1 MAYSLVYWAMLK
13 TSISP
18 AATASTPRWGS
29 ASPPWKASLGPAS
42 TAFPWRRPRLSGA
55 TSAQVG
61 PNLARGAIRRAFPI
75 VTGLGVLATLAF
87 YFAGSFLTGILAE
100 SRGHLSTNATDE
112 ADGEA
117 EEEASAPTMTGVWS
131 GTFGTGVA
139 FAMDLTQTG
148 DAITGTYSTGALGGN
163 VSGSI
168 SGNALNMTVTV
179 PGGAT
184 SEWTGAANDTRTSM
198 NGSFTIVAGGGG
210 SGTWSATK

>member
-1 MAYSLVYWAMLK
+1 MRVLLRLILMLLLPVLPLALVACGG
-13 TSISP
+13 SDDDDDPAP
-18 AATASTPRWGS
+18 AAEA
-29 ASPPWKASLGPAS
+29 A
-42 TAFPWRRPRLSGA
+42 
-55 TSAQVG
+55 
-61 PNLARGAIRRAFPI
+61 
-75 VTGLGVLATLAF
+75 
-87 YFAGSFLTGILAE
+87 
-100 SRGHLSTNATDE
+100 STNATDE

-117 EEEASAPTMTGVWS
+117 EEEAPAPTMTGVWS

-184 SEWTGAANDTRTSM
+184 SEWTGAANDARTSM